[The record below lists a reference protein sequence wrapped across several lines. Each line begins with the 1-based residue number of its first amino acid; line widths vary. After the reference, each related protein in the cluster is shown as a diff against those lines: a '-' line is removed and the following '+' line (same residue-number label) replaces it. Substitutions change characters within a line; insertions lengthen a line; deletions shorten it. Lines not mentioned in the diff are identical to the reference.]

1 MMVMMKS
8 IRIESRVGISND
20 EKFSFLGGFH
30 SGTFQLIH
38 VFSLFLN
45 RDSSQ
50 AADYW
55 FWIPLLLPHF
65 GAVLAAG
72 TYAIMIS
79 AHHPE
84 E

>member
-1 MMVMMKS
+1 M
-8 IRIESRVGISND
+8 IIDDPR
-20 EKFSFLGGFH
+20 FL
-30 SGTFQLIH
+30 L
-38 VFSLFLN
+38 VFN

-55 FWIPLLLPHF
+55 FWIPLLLPHV